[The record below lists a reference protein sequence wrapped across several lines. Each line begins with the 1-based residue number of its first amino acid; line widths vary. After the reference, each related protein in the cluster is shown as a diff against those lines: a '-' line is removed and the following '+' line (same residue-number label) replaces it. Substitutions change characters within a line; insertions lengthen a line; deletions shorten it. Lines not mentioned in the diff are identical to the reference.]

1 MLLFMPL
8 VFFLL
13 FFLQKVFFFFLMEW
27 VSHVRRTVLTS
38 FPIRVPREHNFK
50 MTHKAFNIN
59 DCPVATQDMYR
70 RSRKTET
77 VPLIRGDVIK
87 EALRRRLNQ
96 ESKFQK
102 SSVKGKLLNFGAL
115 QKEQKDRVAWQ
126 RWVRWKT
133 CNSECF
139 KIEIPEKIEN

>member
-8 VFFLL
+8 FFFS
-13 FFLQKVFFFFLMEW
+13 FFSSESDFFFFLMEW

-115 QKEQKDRVAWQ
+115 QKERKDRVA
-126 RWVRWKT
+126 
-133 CNSECF
+133 
-139 KIEIPEKIEN
+139 

>member
-1 MLLFMPL
+1 
-8 VFFLL
+8 
-13 FFLQKVFFFFLMEW
+13 
-27 VSHVRRTVLTS
+27 
-38 FPIRVPREHNFK
+38 

-115 QKEQKDRVAWQ
+115 QKERKDRVA
-126 RWVRWKT
+126 
-133 CNSECF
+133 
-139 KIEIPEKIEN
+139 